1 MEEVGRMSQK
11 DNDLFFTCALI
22 DYIARKTKNTR
33 TDVVNRLGK
42 EQISK
47 IFELAGIYHCDNPE
61 RVCDDFIESAHI
73 ETGTFD
79 NIADCGYAVPS
90 YWDIGKVYKRLIKMV
105 AEDKKTDVID
115 ALFEVYNSFISPAI
129 DDYNSSFYYEN
140 PLFIFECYKAKMF
153 IFECYKAKKIL

>member
-1 MEEVGRMSQK
+1 MECVGRVSQK

-42 EQISK
+42 EQVSK

-129 DDYNSSFYYEN
+129 DDYNGSFYYEN
-140 PLFIFECYKAKMF
+140 PLFIFECYKAK
-153 IFECYKAKKIL
+153 KIL

>member
-33 TDVVNRLGK
+33 TYVVNRLGK
-42 EQISK
+42 EKISK

-140 PLFIFECYKAKMF
+140 PLFIFECYKAK
-153 IFECYKAKKIL
+153 KIL

>member
-129 DDYNSSFYYEN
+129 DDYNGSFYYEN
-140 PLFIFECYKAKMF
+140 PLFIFECYKAKKM
-153 IFECYKAKKIL
+153 L

>member
-1 MEEVGRMSQK
+1 MDDVGRMSQN

-73 ETGTFD
+73 ETGSFD

-140 PLFIFECYKAKMF
+140 PLFIFECYKAK
-153 IFECYKAKKIL
+153 KIL

>member
-1 MEEVGRMSQK
+1 MEDVGRMSQK

-129 DDYNSSFYYEN
+129 DYYNSSFYYEN
-140 PLFIFECYKAKMF
+140 PLFIFECYKAKKM
-153 IFECYKAKKIL
+153 L

>member
-1 MEEVGRMSQK
+1 MEEVGRMSQN

-129 DDYNSSFYYEN
+129 DNYNSSFYYEN
-140 PLFIFECYKAKMF
+140 PLFIFECYKAKKM
-153 IFECYKAKKIL
+153 L

>member
-22 DYIARKTKNTR
+22 DYIAKKKKNSR
-33 TDVVNRLGK
+33 ADVVNRLGK
-42 EQISK
+42 EKISK

-140 PLFIFECYKAKMF
+140 PLFIFECYKAK
-153 IFECYKAKKIL
+153 KIL

>member
-1 MEEVGRMSQK
+1 MDDVGRISQK

-47 IFELAGIYHCDNPE
+47 IFELAGIYHCDNPD

-73 ETGTFD
+73 ETGSFD

-140 PLFIFECYKAKMF
+140 PLFIFECYKAKKM
-153 IFECYKAKKIL
+153 L

>member
-1 MEEVGRMSQK
+1 MEEVGRMSQN

-140 PLFIFECYKAKMF
+140 PLFIFECYKAKKM
-153 IFECYKAKKIL
+153 L

>member
-1 MEEVGRMSQK
+1 MECVGRVSQK

-140 PLFIFECYKAKMF
+140 PLFIFECYKAK
-153 IFECYKAKKIL
+153 KIL

>member
-1 MEEVGRMSQK
+1 MDDVGRMSQK

-33 TDVVNRLGK
+33 TYVVNRLGK
-42 EQISK
+42 EKISK

-140 PLFIFECYKAKMF
+140 PLFIFECYKAK
-153 IFECYKAKKIL
+153 KIL

>member
-1 MEEVGRMSQK
+1 MECVGRVSQK

-42 EQISK
+42 EQVSK

-61 RVCDDFIESAHI
+61 RVCDDFIERAHI

-129 DDYNSSFYYEN
+129 DDYNGSFYYEN
-140 PLFIFECYKAKMF
+140 PLFIFECYKAKKM
-153 IFECYKAKKIL
+153 L

>member
-1 MEEVGRMSQK
+1 MDDVGRISQK

-47 IFELAGIYHCDNPE
+47 IFELAGIYHCDNPD

-73 ETGTFD
+73 ETGSFD

-105 AEDKKTDVID
+105 AEDKKIDVID

-140 PLFIFECYKAKMF
+140 PLFIFECYKAKKM
-153 IFECYKAKKIL
+153 L

>member
-73 ETGTFD
+73 ETGSFD

-140 PLFIFECYKAKMF
+140 PLFIFECYKAK
-153 IFECYKAKKIL
+153 KIL

>member
-1 MEEVGRMSQK
+1 MECVGRVSQK

-42 EQISK
+42 EQVSK

-140 PLFIFECYKAKMF
+140 PLFIFECYKAKKM
-153 IFECYKAKKIL
+153 L

>member
-47 IFELAGIYHCDNPE
+47 IFELAGIIQCDNPE
-61 RVCDDFIESAHI
+61 RVCNDIIDSANI

-79 NIADCGYAVPS
+79 NIADC
-90 YWDIGKVYKRLIKMV
+90 
-105 AEDKKTDVID
+105 
-115 ALFEVYNSFISPAI
+115 
-129 DDYNSSFYYEN
+129 
-140 PLFIFECYKAKMF
+140 
-153 IFECYKAKKIL
+153 

>member
-1 MEEVGRMSQK
+1 MDDVGRMSQN

-22 DYIARKTKNTR
+22 DYIARKTKNSR
-33 TDVVNRLGK
+33 ADVVNRLGK

-47 IFELAGIYHCDNPE
+47 IFELAVIYHCDNPD

-73 ETGTFD
+73 ETGSFD

-140 PLFIFECYKAKMF
+140 PLFIFECYKAKKM
-153 IFECYKAKKIL
+153 L

>member
-1 MEEVGRMSQK
+1 MEEVGRMSQN

-22 DYIARKTKNTR
+22 DYIARKTKNSR
-33 TDVVNRLGK
+33 ADVVNRLGK

-47 IFELAGIYHCDNPE
+47 IFELAGIYHCDNPD

-73 ETGTFD
+73 ETGSFD

-140 PLFIFECYKAKMF
+140 PLFIFECYKAKKM
-153 IFECYKAKKIL
+153 L

>member
-1 MEEVGRMSQK
+1 MEEVGRMSQN

-33 TDVVNRLGK
+33 ADVVNRLGK

-47 IFELAGIYHCDNPE
+47 IFELAVIYHCDNPD

-73 ETGTFD
+73 ETGSFD

-140 PLFIFECYKAKMF
+140 PLFIFECYKAKKM
-153 IFECYKAKKIL
+153 L

>member
-1 MEEVGRMSQK
+1 MDDVGRISQK

-22 DYIARKTKNTR
+22 DYIARKTKNSR
-33 TDVVNRLGK
+33 ADVVNRLGK

-140 PLFIFECYKAKMF
+140 PLFIFECYKAK
-153 IFECYKAKKIL
+153 KIL

>member
-1 MEEVGRMSQK
+1 MECVGRVSQK

-129 DDYNSSFYYEN
+129 DDYNGSFYYEN
-140 PLFIFECYKAKMF
+140 PLFIFECYKAKKM
-153 IFECYKAKKIL
+153 L

>member
-115 ALFEVYNSFISPAI
+115 
-129 DDYNSSFYYEN
+129 
-140 PLFIFECYKAKMF
+140 
-153 IFECYKAKKIL
+153 KAKKIL

>member
-1 MEEVGRMSQK
+1 MEEVGRMSQN

-105 AEDKKTDVID
+105 AEDKKIDVID

-140 PLFIFECYKAKMF
+140 PLFIFECYKAK
-153 IFECYKAKKIL
+153 KIL

>member
-1 MEEVGRMSQK
+1 MDDVGRISQK

-140 PLFIFECYKAKMF
+140 PLFIFECYKAKKM
-153 IFECYKAKKIL
+153 L

>member
-1 MEEVGRMSQK
+1 MECVGRVSQK

-42 EQISK
+42 EQVSK

-79 NIADCGYAVPS
+79 NIADCRYAVPS

-140 PLFIFECYKAKMF
+140 PLFIFECYKAKKM
-153 IFECYKAKKIL
+153 L

>member
-1 MEEVGRMSQK
+1 MDDVGRISQK

-129 DDYNSSFYYEN
+129 DDYNGSFYYEN
-140 PLFIFECYKAKMF
+140 PLFIFECYKAKKM
-153 IFECYKAKKIL
+153 L

>member
-1 MEEVGRMSQK
+1 MEEVGRMSQN

-22 DYIARKTKNTR
+22 DYIARKTKNSR
-33 TDVVNRLGK
+33 ADVVNRLGK

-73 ETGTFD
+73 ETGSFD

-140 PLFIFECYKAKMF
+140 PLFIFECYKAKKM
-153 IFECYKAKKIL
+153 L

>member
-1 MEEVGRMSQK
+1 MEEVGRMSQN

-22 DYIARKTKNTR
+22 DYIARKTKNSR
-33 TDVVNRLGK
+33 ADVVNRLGK

-47 IFELAGIYHCDNPE
+47 IFELAVIYHCDNPD

-73 ETGTFD
+73 ETGSFD

-140 PLFIFECYKAKMF
+140 PLFIFECYKAK
-153 IFECYKAKKIL
+153 KIL

>member
-1 MEEVGRMSQK
+1 MECVGRVSQK

-33 TDVVNRLGK
+33 TYVVNRLGK
-42 EQISK
+42 EKISK

-140 PLFIFECYKAKMF
+140 PLFIFECYKAKKM
-153 IFECYKAKKIL
+153 L

>member
-1 MEEVGRMSQK
+1 MVECLRRITIF
-11 DNDLFFTCALI
+11 FFTCALI

-140 PLFIFECYKAKMF
+140 PLFIFECYKAK
-153 IFECYKAKKIL
+153 KIL

>member
-1 MEEVGRMSQK
+1 MDDVGRISQK

-22 DYIARKTKNTR
+22 DYIARKTKNSR
-33 TDVVNRLGK
+33 ADVVNRLGK

-73 ETGTFD
+73 ETGSFD

-140 PLFIFECYKAKMF
+140 PLFIFECYKAKKM
-153 IFECYKAKKIL
+153 L

>member
-1 MEEVGRMSQK
+1 MEEVGRMSQN

-47 IFELAGIYHCDNPE
+47 IFELAGIYHCDNLE

-105 AEDKKTDVID
+105 AEDKKIDVID

-140 PLFIFECYKAKMF
+140 PLFIFECYKAK
-153 IFECYKAKKIL
+153 KIL

>member
-1 MEEVGRMSQK
+1 MKYLLSQ
-11 DNDLFFTCALI
+11 
-22 DYIARKTKNTR
+22 
-33 TDVVNRLGK
+33 
-42 EQISK
+42 

-140 PLFIFECYKAKMF
+140 PLFIFECYKAK
-153 IFECYKAKKIL
+153 KIL

>member
-1 MEEVGRMSQK
+1 MDDVGRISQK

-33 TDVVNRLGK
+33 TYVVNRLGK
-42 EQISK
+42 EKISK

-73 ETGTFD
+73 ETGSFD

-105 AEDKKTDVID
+105 AEDKKIDVID

-140 PLFIFECYKAKMF
+140 PLFIFECYKAKKM
-153 IFECYKAKKIL
+153 L

>member
-1 MEEVGRMSQK
+1 MEDTGRMSQK

-73 ETGTFD
+73 ETGSFD

-140 PLFIFECYKAKMF
+140 PLFIFECYKAK
-153 IFECYKAKKIL
+153 KIL

>member
-1 MEEVGRMSQK
+1 MEEVGS
-11 DNDLFFTCALI
+11 
-22 DYIARKTKNTR
+22 
-33 TDVVNRLGK
+33 RLGK

-140 PLFIFECYKAKMF
+140 PLFIFECYKAK
-153 IFECYKAKKIL
+153 KIL